1 MSLTVFFGL
10 LGGIVVLA
18 FLANRLAGWTRVPD
32 VVVLMAAGM
41 LLGPV
46 FHLLDPSRF
55 EAFAR
60 GFGALALI
68 LILFEA
74 GLDLEFRN
82 TLRHLPGG
90 VLLAVLSYGLS
101 LVAIAAA
108 DGHRIAPITHLREIL
123 VIDVADHADHDA
135 SRLLSGI
142 LIGGKVQLL
151 SLRILGMAESALHP
165 EFLSIANHQHND
177 VGIRRAHRAGRPAI

>member
-18 FLANRLAGWTRVPD
+18 FVANRLAGWTRVPD

-46 FHLLDPSRF
+46 FHLLNPAKF
-55 EAFAR
+55 EYVAH

-82 TLRHLPGG
+82 TLRHFPGG
-90 VLLAVLSYGLS
+90 VLLA
-101 LVAIAAA
+101 
-108 DGHRIAPITHLREIL
+108 
-123 VIDVADHADHDA
+123 
-135 SRLLSGI
+135 
-142 LIGGKVQLL
+142 LL
-151 SLRILGMAESALHP
+151 SLSLIH
-165 EFLSIANHQHND
+165 I
-177 VGIRRAHRAGRPAI
+177 